1 MLGRIMKRLV
11 ESIVWILISLVIGFA
26 LGRATANRGRS
37 EVLKN
42 SQQQPQQQPQAQQQL
57 YAVGVDCYDKDGN
70 LVHGTADKYGVKI
83 ACAEGQFA
91 RLKQPNPP
99 AHINVP

>member
-1 MLGRIMKRLV
+1 MKRLV
-11 ESIVWILISLVIGFA
+11 ESIVWISISLVIGFA
-26 LGRATANRGRS
+26 LGRATTNRRQS
-37 EVLKN
+37 EVLN
-42 SQQQPQQQPQAQQQL
+42 SQQQQPQRQAQTQQQL
-57 YAVGVDCYDKDGN
+57 LAVGVDCYDKDGN

-99 AHINVP
+99 AHISVP